1 MVEKGLFEKRIRAIF
16 KRRFPEMKSFPKEIE
31 DMAVSQFLPII
42 AEAKKE
48 FVWRYI
54 VDDLIEGKG
63 YWSEYDIKVVAK
75 WFRKWF
81 GDDET

>member
-1 MVEKGLFEKRIRAIF
+1 MGEFKKRILGFAKSEADDVDELLEMVEL
-16 KRRFPEMKSFPKEIE
+16 
-31 DMAVSQFLPII
+31 
-42 AEAKKE
+42 AKKE
-48 FVWRYI
+48 FVWRHI
-54 VDDLIEGKG
+54 VNDLIEGKG